1 MVIGE
6 SACLPPEFWAESK
19 ERSLIASWCPQED
32 VLNHPSI
39 GGFLTHCGWNSIIDC
54 LSCGVPMLC
63 YPFFADQQTN
73 CRFVCNEWDV
83 GLEIDN
89 DVKRDQVENLVRELM
104 EKEKGKKMRIKAM
117 EWKKLAEEATG
128 RQGSSSINLDNL
140 VSQVLLPTN

>member
-1 MVIGE
+1 
-6 SACLPPEFWAESK
+6 
-19 ERSLIASWCPQED
+19 
-32 VLNHPSI
+32 
-39 GGFLTHCGWNSIIDC
+39 
-54 LSCGVPMLC
+54 MLC

-104 EKEKGKKMRIKAM
+104 EKEKGKKMKSKAM

-128 RQGSSSINLDNL
+128 AQGSSSMNFDNL
-140 VSQVLLPTN
+140 VSQVLLPKN